1 MKKERQKGSIT
12 VEASLFIPMF
22 LFAFMSIY
30 SLVFFV
36 RAQLVIQYAADQA
49 AKEVAQYSYIL
60 EKTGILDSYQN
71 LGQEASDFSQ
81 EMEKIKENLSELD
94 SAAQKIA
101 AGQGTAQ
108 DMTGAGQAGQG
119 IYDTVENYARNPE
132 EFINGALG
140 SIKIS
145 AWDGLSS
152 YMVGTVAESCVVQQL
167 ATASGTED
175 VEAYLKSLG
184 VSGLS
189 YKNSSW
195 CRNGSND
202 IKIVVDYDVKS
213 HFPFFDLPSKHYRVC
228 ASTRVWSGI

>member
-12 VEASLFIPMF
+12 VEATLFIPMF

-71 LGQEASDFSQ
+71 LGQETSAFVQ
-81 EMEKIKENLSELD
+81 EMEDMKENLSELE

-101 AGQGTAQ
+101 SGQGAAQ
-108 DMTGAGQAGQG
+108 DVTGAGQAGQG
-119 IYDTVENYARNPE
+119 IYETVENYVKNPA
-132 EFINGALG
+132 EFINGVLG
-140 SIKIS
+140 SIKTD

-152 YMVGTVAESCVVQQL
+152 YMIGTVAESCVVQQL
-167 ATASGTED
+167 AAASGTED
-175 VEAYLKSLG
+175 IQAYLKSLG

-195 CRNGSND
+195 CKNGSND

-213 HFPFFDLPSKHYRVC
+213 NVPFFDFPSKHYRVC

>member
-101 AGQGTAQ
+101 AGQGTV
-108 DMTGAGQAGQG
+108 QAGQG

-167 ATASGTED
+167 ATASGMED